1 VSYFNLCGE
10 KAAQQV
16 SQPVPMSDF
25 RNQLMNQLSTL
36 LEEENWWKDIKG
48 EIK

>member
-1 VSYFNLCGE
+1 
-10 KAAQQV
+10 
-16 SQPVPMSDF
+16 MSDF